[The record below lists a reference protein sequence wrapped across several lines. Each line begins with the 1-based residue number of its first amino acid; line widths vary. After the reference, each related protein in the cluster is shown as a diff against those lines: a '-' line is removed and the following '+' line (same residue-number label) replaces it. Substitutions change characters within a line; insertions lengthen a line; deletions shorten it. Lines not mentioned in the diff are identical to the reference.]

1 MNTMNGSR
9 HHVGNPAWAAKN
21 FRQCE
26 FQSEMQRS
34 WSVFFIYFIEK
45 VKNLWKGKR
54 KLACNSCFFI
64 IQKFIFQENEKYPN
78 KATSFFFFFK
88 KS

>member
-1 MNTMNGSR
+1 MNTMNGR
-9 HHVGNPAWAAKN
+9 NQVDNPTWAAKN

-45 VKNLWKGKR
+45 VKNL
-54 KLACNSCFFI
+54 
-64 IQKFIFQENEKYPN
+64 
-78 KATSFFFFFK
+78 
-88 KS
+88 